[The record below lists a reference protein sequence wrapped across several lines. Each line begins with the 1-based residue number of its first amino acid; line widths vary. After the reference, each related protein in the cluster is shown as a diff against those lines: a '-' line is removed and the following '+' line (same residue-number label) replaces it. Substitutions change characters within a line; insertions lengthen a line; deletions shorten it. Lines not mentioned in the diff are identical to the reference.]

1 MEFQIVDR
9 QMIINQL
16 EAIKALESTIR
27 NEVIEAQVSKP
38 SRRDKLSWNEI
49 TNRVLERTK

>member
-27 NEVIEAQVSKP
+27 NEVIETQVSKFG
-38 SRRDKLSWNEI
+38 RRD
-49 TNRVLERTK
+49 